1 MEYQLEHQEITTQK
15 HPLRLK
21 LLVDNLQSPANFGMM
36 TRMAEALGVEEII
49 FLSDEFSELT
59 SKMKRSSRSAEKNL
73 KVRFAQDLISEI
85 QVLKKEDFEII
96 GLEYTSESKDI
107 TKLEFT
113 QKSKALICGNEAYGI
128 SPELIRESDYC
139 VHLPM
144 YGKNTSMNVVM
155 ATSIALWE
163 LIH

>member
-15 HPLRLK
+15 HSKRLK
-21 LLVDNLQSPANFGMM
+21 LLIDNLQSPANYGMM
-36 TRMAEALGVEEII
+36 VRMAEALGVEEII
-49 FLSDEFSELT
+49 FFSDQFSELS
-59 SKMKRSSRSAEKNL
+59 SKMKRSSRSAEKNI

-85 QVLKKEDFEII
+85 QVLKKENYDII
-96 GLEYTSESKDI
+96 GLEYTTESKDI
-107 TKLEFT
+107 TKIVFNE
-113 QKSKALICGNEAYGI
+113 KAKALICGNEAFGVSNEI
-128 SPELIRESDYC
+128 IKSTDYC

-163 LIH
+163 IIH

>member
-15 HPLRLK
+15 HSKRLK
-21 LLVDNLQSPANFGMM
+21 LLIDNLQSPANYGMM
-36 TRMAEALGVEEII
+36 VRMAEALGVEEII
-49 FLSDEFSELT
+49 FFSDQFSELS
-59 SKMKRSSRSAEKNL
+59 SKMKRSIRSAEKNI

-85 QVLKKEDFEII
+85 QALKKENYDII
-96 GLEYTSESKDI
+96 GLEYTTESKDI
-107 TKLEFT
+107 TKIVFNE
-113 QKSKALICGNEAYGI
+113 KAKALICGNEAFGVSNEI
-128 SPELIRESDYC
+128 IKNTDYC

-163 LIH
+163 IIH

>member
-15 HPLRLK
+15 HSKRLK
-21 LLVDNLQSPANFGMM
+21 LLIDNLQSPANYGMM
-36 TRMAEALGVEEII
+36 VRMAEALGVEEII
-49 FLSDEFSELT
+49 FFSDQFSELS
-59 SKMKRSSRSAEKNL
+59 SKMKRSSRSAEKNI

-85 QVLKKEDFEII
+85 QVLKKENYDII
-96 GLEYTSESKDI
+96 VLEYTTKSKDI
-107 TKLEFT
+107 TKIVFNE
-113 QKSKALICGNEAYGI
+113 KAKALICGNEAYGVSNEI
-128 SPELIRESDYC
+128 IKSTDYC

-163 LIH
+163 IIH